1 MALRPLL
8 LAAAV
13 GIAALG
19 AFHTPAVQA
28 QSFFSVSIG
37 NAPPPR
43 YERVIHR
50 PGYHWVPGHWVSHD
64 RRHFWQQ
71 GHHVR
76 LQPGYGYGYGHDSA
90 YYGPQHYGHPVQVY
104 RTRPG
109 YLRGPGYGR
118 PYYQPRGHGYRNGS
132 QWRYPQPHARVRYR
146 TGW

>member
-8 LAAAV
+8 LAAVV

-28 QSFFSVSIG
+28 QSYFSVSIG

-43 YERVIHR
+43 YERVIYR
-50 PGYHWVPGHWVSHD
+50 PGYHWVPGRWMSNG
-64 RRHFWQQ
+64 RRYFWQQ

-76 LQPGYGYGYGHDSA
+76 LQSGYGYGHNSGYYAPQA
-90 YYGPQHYGHPVQVY
+90 YSRPVQVY

-109 YLRGPGYGR
+109 YLQRPGYSR
-118 PYYQPRGHGYRNGS
+118 PGYYQRGHGYRNGS
-132 QWRYPQPHARVRYR
+132 QWRQPQSRARVRYR
-146 TGW
+146 VGW